1 MAKLRYFI
9 DESQK
14 DRDNLVPIVAVIS
27 VKGEYRKRVMG
38 RVKPEDWIKEPKKD
52 EPLRKKTTA
61 QRVKKSPLY
70 PAYRYNGYKEI
81 NAMLDTFEANTKEF
95 LRQCI
100 ANNIPIT
107 PELVGKYLKGEKVN
121 HQAKLEFWEA
131 YDSFLKSGELNLR
144 ENTCRC
150 RKTIFNVI
158 KSFQEET
165 GNQVSFEN
173 LNLIF
178 FDQLQEY
185 VLLDMECDW
194 NYFATI
200 IKRLKTFL
208 NWATERGYNTN
219 NEYLKFKAVERKLT
233 IVALT
238 EAELKL
244 LFEKEFEKTRDQKIR
259 DIFYFGCKT
268 GLRYID
274 LKTLNQDH
282 ISKDGFIKKIIE
294 KTTYEATIFILPELQ
309 KIIDRYAGGYYLLP
323 VSSNQ
328 KNNEYLKEVCRAAEI
343 TNKIEFLSYPKGQ
356 RKISIVE
363 KCDKISSHTAR
374 KTFVTLAYA
383 SGMSIEDIKRISGI
397 RTESTLRRYL
407 DIDDNHIKSS
417 MEKHLT

>member
-1 MAKLRYFI
+1 M
-9 DESQK
+9 
-14 DRDNLVPIVAVIS
+14 
-27 VKGEYRKRVMG
+27 
-38 RVKPEDWIKEPKKD
+38 
-52 EPLRKKTTA
+52 
-61 QRVKKSPLY
+61 
-70 PAYRYNGYKEI
+70 
-81 NAMLDTFEANTKEF
+81 
-95 LRQCI
+95 
-100 ANNIPIT
+100 
-107 PELVGKYLKGEKVN
+107 
-121 HQAKLEFWEA
+121 
-131 YDSFLKSGELNLR
+131 GELNLR

-158 KSFQEET
+158 KSFQEDT
-165 GNQVSFEN
+165 GIQVSFDN

-185 VLLDMECDW
+185 VLLDMESDW

-208 NWATERGYNTN
+208 NWATARGYNSN
-219 NEYLKFKAVERKLT
+219 NEYMKFKAVEKKLT

-238 EAELKL
+238 KEELKL
-244 LFEKEFEKTRDQKIR
+244 LFEKEYEKKRDQQVR

-268 GLRYID
+268 GFRYID

-282 ISKDGFIKKIIE
+282 ITKDGYIKKIIE
-294 KTTYEATIFILPELQ
+294 KTTYEATIAILPELQ

-374 KTFVTLAYA
+374 KTFVTL
-383 SGMSIEDIKRISGI
+383 SHENDMSIEIIKKISGI
-397 RTESTLRRYL
+397 RTERTLNRYL
-407 DIDDNHIKSS
+407 EISDKHIRSA